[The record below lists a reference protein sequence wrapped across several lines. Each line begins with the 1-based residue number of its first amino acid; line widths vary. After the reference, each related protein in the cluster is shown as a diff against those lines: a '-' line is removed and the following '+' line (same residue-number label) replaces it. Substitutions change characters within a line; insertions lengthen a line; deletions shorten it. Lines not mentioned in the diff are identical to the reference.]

1 MGVSAGVAAVLVLLT
16 IEFEGFGEQVFEG
29 VAMLVAVAVLTS
41 MVLWMMK
48 ASRSIKVHVQQRI
61 DAALRGQQAFGLVLL
76 SFIVILREGVETALF
91 VFGAGRL
98 TSPFEA
104 IIGVALGLLVAGII
118 GVGLIRVSWRINLK
132 RFFQVTS
139 VFLVVIAA
147 GLFAHAVH
155 ELQETL
161 PWTFRSS
168 PPPNGTRSL
177 PPTESALFRPLL
189 RALVGQRAAPP

>member
-1 MGVSAGVAAVLVLLT
+1 
-16 IEFEGFGEQVFEG
+16 
-29 VAMLVAVAVLTS
+29 MLVAVAVLTS

-76 SFIVILREGVETALF
+76 SFVVILREGVETALF

-104 IIGVALGLLVAGII
+104 IIGVAVGLLVAGII

-147 GLFAHAVH
+147 GLFAPAGH
-155 ELQETL
+155 ELPEDVHWSLGPPTL
-161 PWTFRSS
+161 CHL
-168 PPPNGTRSL
+168 TRSF
-177 PPTESALFRPLL
+177 PAD
-189 RALVGQRAAPP
+189 APHGAG

>member
-1 MGVSAGVAAVLVLLT
+1 MAAVGIIPNLIIGLREGIEAALIIGIILGYVVKIGRRSLNRYVYLGTAGAMGVSAGVAAILVLMT

-61 DAALRGQQAFGLVLL
+61 DAALHGRQAFGLALL

-91 VFGAGRL
+91 VFGAGNL

-104 IIGVALGLLVAGII
+104 IIGVALGLLVAAIV

-132 RFFQVTS
+132 RFFQATS
-139 VFLVVIAA
+139 VFLVV
-147 GLFAHAVH
+147 
-155 ELQETL
+155 
-161 PWTFRSS
+161 
-168 PPPNGTRSL
+168 
-177 PPTESALFRPLL
+177 
-189 RALVGQRAAPP
+189 